1 MSVTGVWEALCW
13 KTERR
18 HFSGGP
24 VVRILHFRGRAA
36 GPIII
41 QGTKIP
47 YAMHLGGKIEKK
59 KDRKE
64 KVRGKKEEGI

>member
-24 VVRILHFRGRAA
+24 VVRILHFHGRAA
-36 GPIII
+36 GPITI

-47 YAMHLGGKIEKK
+47 YAMHLGGKNRKK
-59 KDRKE
+59 KKTERK
-64 KVRGKKEEGI
+64 K